1 MPTDYSDFSPG
12 IASQSSFSSSAFAE
26 SQNPLPAG
34 NDFHLHP
41 HYRAQLPL
49 EATLLKT
56 NTGLDKFITE
66 QYADQIA
73 AILAEWSA
81 GLQKSSPDLQAI
93 EKALA
98 SDFSGFS
105 PQTADSRLARSG
117 PTLEVR
123 QIKFPLTT
131 SLGRDA
137 FIQQLRSAL
146 NPFSSIETAE
156 FQIVS
161 IDAESMQNPM
171 HLLTRVRY
179 ELVGSGHTFHREQR
193 VGEWEMD
200 WALSRNPSDDPA
212 KAGDSRLRAWRALS
226 ETRSRSAEPVFT
238 DIATQVFAGAPSY
251 SAQLTPR
258 R

>member
-1 MPTDYSDFSPG
+1 MSRHR
-12 IASQSSFSSSAFAE
+12 FAVFFFLLLHLPE

-41 HYRAQLPL
+41 HYRAELPL

-56 NTGLDKFITE
+56 EHGLDNFVTE
-66 QYADQIA
+66 QHADQIA

-98 SDFSGFS
+98 PDFSGFS

-131 SLGRDA
+131 SLGRAA
-137 FIQQLRSAL
+137 FLEQLRSAL
-146 NPFSSIETAE
+146 SPFSSIETAE

-161 IDAESMQNPM
+161 IDADSMQNPV

-179 ELVGSGHTFHREQR
+179 EFVGCGHTFHLEQR
-193 VGEWEMD
+193 VGEWELD
-200 WALSRNPSDDPA
+200 WALSRIPPADPA
-212 KAGDSRLRAWRALS
+212 KAGDSR
-226 ETRSRSAEPVFT
+226 
-238 DIATQVFAGAPSY
+238 FACVAGPERN
-251 SAQLTPR
+251 P
-258 R
+258 